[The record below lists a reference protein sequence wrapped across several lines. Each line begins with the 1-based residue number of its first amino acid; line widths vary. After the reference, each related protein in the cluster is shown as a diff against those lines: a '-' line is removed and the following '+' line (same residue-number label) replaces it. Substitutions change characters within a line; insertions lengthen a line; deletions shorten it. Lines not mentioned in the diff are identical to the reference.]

1 MTDEQP
7 GASESERPQLVALA
21 ASVYVQR
28 DGKILVLKRA
38 GGEVTGSWYI
48 PGGAHE
54 AGEDLEE
61 TARRELFEE
70 SGLVPD
76 GPLTLIGLVPM
87 HVYGT
92 DTIQASYACDCA
104 TAEVVLSDEHS
115 GARWIDPHEY
125 RERYF
130 GDDAVNKIAEQ
141 SKRVAAIIR
150 AVRDDL
156 DRYIAWAARENEF
169 RELQK
174 LRP

>member
-1 MTDEQP
+1 MTEEQP
-7 GASESERPQLVALA
+7 DKNESVRSQLFGLS
-21 ASVYVQR
+21 ASVYAQR
-28 DGKILVLKRA
+28 DGKILILKRA
-38 GGEVTGSWYI
+38 GGEVTGGWYI

-54 AGEDLEE
+54 RGEDLET

-87 HVYGT
+87 RVYGG
-92 DTIQASYACDCA
+92 DAIQASYAADC
-104 TAEVVLSDEHS
+104 TTGEVVMSDEHS
-115 GARWIDPHEY
+115 GARWIEPSEY

-130 GDDAVNKIAEQ
+130 GDDAITKVTEQ
-141 SKRVAAIIR
+141 SERVAAIIR

-156 DRYIAWAARENEF
+156 DRYIVWADRENEF

-174 LRP
+174 LRS